1 MSRNP
6 VANVKKMHFAEF
18 LIYFVLAVSAFICI
32 VPFWYVITSSL
43 SKVGGFLIH
52 DFTLDAYKYIFSTH
66 TLPRSLMLTAY
77 ITIAG
82 TILKLFFTSLMA
94 YSLAEKSLP
103 GRALFL
109 RIIVFTML
117 FGGGMIPT
125 YFVVKQTG
133 LINSLWSIII
143 PGLISPFNLIV
154 LKNFFESIPNDLKE
168 SARIDGCHEIIILF
182 RIIMPI
188 SLPSLATFGLFYA
201 VGIWNTYMSALL
213 YIQKSDMWPIQ
224 VLLRRIVYVSAGLG
238 DAETIDSD
246 LVSLSQ
252 SIKMAVIMVATI
264 PILCVYPFL
273 QKYFTKGIMVGS
285 IKG

>member
-109 RIIVFTML
+109 RMIIFTML

>member
-1 MSRNP
+1 MNQISMSY
-6 VANVKKMHFAEF
+6 AKKTNFVEF
-18 LIYFVLAVSAFICI
+18 IIYLLLAICAFICI
-32 VPFWYVITSSL
+32 VPFWYVITSSV
-43 SKVGGFLIH
+43 SRVSGFLIN
-52 DFTLDAYKYIFSTH
+52 DFTLDAYKYIFSTR
-66 TLPRSLMLTAY
+66 TLPRSLMLTIY

-82 TILKLFFTSLMA
+82 TIVKLLFTSLMA

-103 GRALFL
+103 GRALL
-109 RIIVFTML
+109 LKMVIFTML
-117 FGGGMIPT
+117 FSGGMIPT

-143 PGLISPFNLIV
+143 PSLISPFNLIV

-213 YIQKSDMWPIQ
+213 YIQKSEMWPIQ

-238 DAETIDSD
+238 DSETIDSD

-252 SIKMAVIMVATI
+252 SIKMAVIMVATT

-273 QKYFTKGIMVGS
+273 QKYFTKGILIGS

>member
-1 MSRNP
+1 
-6 VANVKKMHFAEF
+6 
-18 LIYFVLAVSAFICI
+18 
-32 VPFWYVITSSL
+32 
-43 SKVGGFLIH
+43 
-52 DFTLDAYKYIFSTH
+52 
-66 TLPRSLMLTAY
+66 
-77 ITIAG
+77 
-82 TILKLFFTSLMA
+82 MA
-94 YSLAEKSLP
+94 YSLSEKKLP

-109 RIIVFTML
+109 KMVIFTML

-143 PGLISPFNLIV
+143 PNLISPFNLIV

-224 VLLRRIVYVSAGLG
+224 VLLRRIVFVSTGLG
-238 DAETIDSD
+238 DSETINSD
-246 LVSLSQ
+246 LVSISQ
-252 SIKMAVIMVATI
+252 SIKMAVIMVATV

>member
-109 RIIVFTML
+109 RMIIFTML

-273 QKYFTKGIMVGS
+273 QKYFTKRIMVGS